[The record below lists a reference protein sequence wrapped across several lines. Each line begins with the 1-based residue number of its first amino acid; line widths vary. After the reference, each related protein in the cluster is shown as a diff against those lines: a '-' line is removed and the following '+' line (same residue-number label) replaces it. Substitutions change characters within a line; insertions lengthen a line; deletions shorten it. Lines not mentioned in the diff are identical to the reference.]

1 MSTSGKNVILWT
13 AYINFLFLGNQEH
26 LNICI
31 FIYVYIYIFV
41 YLYICICV
49 YLYILR
55 NYVRVEVEQ
64 RRAECRETLL
74 AQLVAMRPSSFWGSY
89 GKVQL
94 DQNAIDR
101 SASISK
107 DNFLTNT
114 AKPQILK
121 TAPEIDVLPQILK
134 TAWEIDVLPQILKT
148 ASEINVAPQILKT
161 ASEID
166 VAPQILKTASEIDV
180 APQLLRRTLRKN
192 EKSMSMMQR
201 CKDTKIPRYK
211 EPSWVMQRCKLP

>member
-1 MSTSGKNVILWT
+1 MIPYPRGQSGFKFCARWPDGRPRQERQSPARKIWLCHFHAYRMSTSGKNVILWT

-74 AQLVAMRPSSFWGSY
+74 AQLVAMRPSS
-89 GKVQL
+89 L
-94 DQNAIDR
+94 
-101 SASISK
+101 
-107 DNFLTNT
+107 
-114 AKPQILK
+114 
-121 TAPEIDVLPQILK
+121 
-134 TAWEIDVLPQILKT
+134 
-148 ASEINVAPQILKT
+148 
-161 ASEID
+161 
-166 VAPQILKTASEIDV
+166 
-180 APQLLRRTLRKN
+180 
-192 EKSMSMMQR
+192 
-201 CKDTKIPRYK
+201 
-211 EPSWVMQRCKLP
+211 